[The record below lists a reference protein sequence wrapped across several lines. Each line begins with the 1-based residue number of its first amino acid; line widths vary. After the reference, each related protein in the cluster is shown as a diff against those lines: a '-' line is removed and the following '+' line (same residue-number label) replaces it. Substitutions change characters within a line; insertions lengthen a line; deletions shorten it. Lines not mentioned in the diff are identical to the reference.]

1 MIIRKLGYPKNIL
14 TASAIENEDDFTYD
28 DINNVIYHM
37 ENIKSK
43 VLLLYYKHDLSLTNI
58 AERLKLSQSQVRRR
72 RDRGVQIFRKELVK
86 LKIKKKISL
95 KDQLDNQLRIIENDI
110 NTYFKMKEEY
120 DGNK

>member
-14 TASAIENEDDFTYD
+14 TAAGIENEDDFTYD

-43 VLLLYYKHDLSLTNI
+43 VLLLYYKHDSSLTDI

>member
-14 TASAIENEDDFTYD
+14 TAAGIENEDDFTYN

-43 VLLLYYKHDLSLTNI
+43 VLLLYYKHDSSLTDI